1 MMLNHNK
8 YQKPQQKINNIC
20 LFSPGGRVGHCQYG
34 QCYSH
39 EMTYESL
46 SQEYSGMFFVLAA
59 KLVNLQKSAL
69 IRCTLFG

>member
-1 MMLNHNK
+1 
-8 YQKPQQKINNIC
+8 
-20 LFSPGGRVGHCQYG
+20 VGHCQYG